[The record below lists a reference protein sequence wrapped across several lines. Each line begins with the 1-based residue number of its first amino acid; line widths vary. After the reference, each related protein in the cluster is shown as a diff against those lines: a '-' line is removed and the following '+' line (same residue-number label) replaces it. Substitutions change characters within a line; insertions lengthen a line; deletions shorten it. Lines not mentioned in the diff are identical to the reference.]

1 MPYNQGVLS
10 AWQVVSFRRLGDSV
24 TLLKSPSGGK
34 RTEYAGISPRCGL
47 NLIGVTGQQF
57 GVKTLATARIL
68 IVEDER
74 LVAMDLQ
81 RRLTRLGHTVVS
93 LAASGMEAIQKALA
107 LHPDVVLMDI
117 RLQGDMDGVEAAQ
130 QIHASA
136 AIPVIFMTAY
146 VDADTQRRVGAT
158 SPWGCLYKPFS
169 PPQVQS
175 LLEHVLSRHP
185 HDAP

>member
-1 MPYNQGVLS
+1 MN
-10 AWQVVSFRRLGDSV
+10 
-24 TLLKSPSGGK
+24 
-34 RTEYAGISPRCGL
+34 AGISPQCGL
-47 NLIGVTGQQF
+47 NQTRVTGQRF
-57 GVKTLATARIL
+57 GVKDMATARIL

-130 QIHASA
+130 QIHTSA

-146 VDADTQRRVGAT
+146 VDADTRQRVGAA

-169 PPQVQS
+169 PHQVQS
-175 LLEHVLSRHP
+175 ALEHVLSGHP
-185 HDAP
+185 PDTP

>member
-1 MPYNQGVLS
+1 V
-10 AWQVVSFRRLGDSV
+10 D
-24 TLLKSPSGGK
+24 
-34 RTEYAGISPRCGL
+34 AGISPQCDLKR
-47 NLIGVTGQQF
+47 IGVTAQRF
-57 GVKTLATARIL
+57 GVKTMATARIL

-81 RRLTRLGHTVVS
+81 RRLTRLGYAVVS
-93 LAASGMEAIQKALA
+93 LAASGREAIQKALA

-117 RLQGDMDGVEAAQ
+117 RLQGDMDGVEAAR

-146 VDADTQRRVGAT
+146 VDADTQQRVGAA

-169 PPQVQS
+169 PPRVQS
-175 LLEHVLSRHP
+175 ALEHVLSGHP
-185 HDAP
+185 PDTP